1 MQTIEFNRGA
11 SRGVTGRAPRAK
23 YPSRHRNLPIPVW
36 SEATVPG
43 DLAGHVGGCAVCKF
57 AIEWT
62 LALVLLIAAS
72 PVIVLLALI
81 VRATTPGPAMYSQ
94 VRLGLRGRTFRIYK
108 FRTMR
113 VDAEAQTGP
122 VWAARNDSRVTRVGR
137 ILRETHL
144 DELPQLWNVLRGEM
158 ALIGPRPERPEIA
171 QRIAISV
178 PNYMDRLS
186 VRPGITGLAQMLLPA
201 DDPDASDYAA
211 IRLKLAYDLA
221 YVRQVCIV
229 LDFKILLST
238 ACHFFTAALSTT
250 HSATRRLVAA
260 AAGVVD
266 PASHNGGSVEE
277 RAELLIA

>member
-1 MQTIEFNRGA
+1 
-11 SRGVTGRAPRAK
+11 VAPD
-23 YPSRHRNLPIPVW
+23 
-36 SEATVPG
+36 
-43 DLAGHVGGCAVCKF
+43 DLAGHSGDGRAFCKF
-57 AIEWT
+57 VTEWT
-62 LALVLLIAAS
+62 LALVLLLGVS

-81 VRATTPGPAMYSQ
+81 VRATTPGPAIYSQ

-144 DELPQLWNVLRGEM
+144 DELPQLWNVLRGDM

-171 QRIAISV
+171 QRIATGV

-201 DDPDASDYAA
+201 DDPDASDYAGV
-211 IRLKLAYDLA
+211 RLKLAYDLA
-221 YVRQVCIV
+221 YVRQACIV

-238 ACHFFTAALSTT
+238 ACHFFTAALSTA
-250 HSATRRLVAA
+250 HSGTRRLVAA

-266 PASHNGGSVEE
+266 PASHTGGTTDEL
-277 RAELLIA
+277 AELLIA